1 LHGVSRTAFAFST
14 GAHVIER
21 EVRFFAD
28 DAVRHQEVLRIGGWA
43 GIEFPHVLKER
54 MVVASAR
61 AEYVNVEEGVDGLA
75 FGPLIRIAAI
85 AAESRVVGLP
95 LLIEAERRWGDVS
108 YARAVLHGSVGFGAK
123 RGPQLAI
130 GIDLRA
136 VSSGAPNDVKPTLGD
151 EHAIPGLRWGEF
163 RGRAR
168 AVGAVD
174 VALPIRSGFAR
185 LRART
190 GAVTDEFD
198 ELDNAAWVTGG
209 QLGVYWQLPIGV
221 LEAGYGLATRGDG
234 RFEISVGRG
243 F

>member
-1 LHGVSRTAFAFST
+1 
-14 GAHVIER
+14 
-21 EVRFFAD
+21 
-28 DAVRHQEVLRIGGWA
+28 
-43 GIEFPHVLKER
+43 
-54 MVVASAR
+54 
-61 AEYVNVEEGVDGLA
+61 
-75 FGPLIRIAAI
+75 
-85 AAESRVVGLP
+85 
-95 LLIEAERRWGDVS
+95 
-108 YARAVLHGSVGFGAK
+108 VLHGSVGFGAK